1 MSEQSTSGAPLPLKL
16 TTMMVLKRLWR
27 EWIARYKGAL
37 LLAFALMVV
46 VSAASS
52 AYPALIRYI
61 FNEMSIGST
70 ALIWQMP
77 PLIIVIASIKGI
89 SLYFQI
95 RQVSWLS
102 LRVTTDIQKA
112 MTRHLI
118 NADLKMVTAAPAGE
132 YVSRLMNDVLLVR
145 EAIIRLSNNL
155 IRDSLMIVIIV
166 GMMIWFDWLLTLIV
180 LVVYPIAMKPIFNIG
195 RNQRKQSA
203 DLQEQMA
210 DMTSLLSETLHGSR
224 MTRAYTL
231 EDHETARTAKAFDGL
246 FGRILR
252 LILGRARID
261 PILEVLGGIAVAGV
275 IAIAAWRVA
284 DAQMQVG
291 DVIAFITA
299 LLMLVQPVRGL
310 GTLNTVVQES
320 VAALNRIF
328 ALLDTDREIIDP
340 ASPISLTAPKGHL
353 AFEHVSF
360 GYGDKLAIDD
370 VSFNATPGQVVA
382 LVGPSGA
389 GKTSII
395 NLIPRLFDVT
405 SGRITLDNIDL
416 RDVALSDLRSNM
428 ALVSQD
434 SVLFNDTIA
443 NNIRLG
449 RLDASEDD
457 VKAAANAA
465 AAHDFIMAQPDG
477 YDTVVGEGGGRL
489 SGGQRQRISIA
500 RAILRDAPVL
510 LLDEATSALDASSE
524 QQIQTALDSLAKGR
538 TTIVVAHRLSTV
550 QNADMLIVM
559 DQGKIVEQGRHQDLM
574 KKDGLYARLCALQ
587 HFKA

>member
-1 MSEQSTSGAPLPLKL
+1 MSDHTTLGAPAPLNL
-16 TTMMVLKRLWR
+16 STMMVLKRLWR
-27 EWIARYKGAL
+27 DWIARYKAAL
-37 LLAFALMVV
+37 VLALGLMVV

-52 AYPALIRYI
+52 AYPALIRHI
-61 FNEMSIGST
+61 FNEMSQSSSD
-70 ALIWQMP
+70 LIWQMP
-77 PLIIVIASIKGI
+77 PLIILIASIKGI
-89 SLYFQI
+89 SLYFQV

-155 IRDSLMIVIIV
+155 IRDTLLIIIIV
-166 GMMIWFDWLLTLIV
+166 GMMIWFDWLLTVIV

-231 EDHETARTAKAFDGL
+231 EDHETHRTAKAFERL

-261 PILEVLGGIAVAGV
+261 PILEVLGGFAVAGV
-275 IAIAAWRVA
+275 IAVAAWRVVGS
-284 DAQMQVG
+284 QMQVG
-291 DVIAFITA
+291 DVVAFITA

-320 VAALNRIF
+320 VASLNRIF
-328 ALLDTDREIIDP
+328 ALLDTDRQINDP
-340 ASPISLTAPKGHL
+340 PQPKTLTAPKGVL
-353 AFEHVSF
+353 AFNDVSF
-360 GYGDKLAIDD
+360 GYSAQPAISN
-370 VSFNATPGQVVA
+370 VSFEATPGQMIA

-405 SGRITLDNIDL
+405 SGSITYDGVDL
-416 RDVALSDLRSNM
+416 RDLALNDLRNNM

-434 SVLFNDTIA
+434 AVLFNDTIM

-449 RLDASEDD
+449 RLDASDD
-457 VKAAANAA
+457 EVMVAAKVA
-465 AAHDFIMAQPDG
+465 AAHDFIMEQPSG
-477 YDTVVGEGGGRL
+477 YDTIVGEDGGRL

-524 QQIQTALDSLAKGR
+524 QQIQKALDGLAKGR

-559 DQGKIVEQGRHQDLM
+559 DQGKIVEQGTHQELM
-574 KKDGLYARLCALQ
+574 KKDGLYAQLCALQ
-587 HFKA
+587 HFVS